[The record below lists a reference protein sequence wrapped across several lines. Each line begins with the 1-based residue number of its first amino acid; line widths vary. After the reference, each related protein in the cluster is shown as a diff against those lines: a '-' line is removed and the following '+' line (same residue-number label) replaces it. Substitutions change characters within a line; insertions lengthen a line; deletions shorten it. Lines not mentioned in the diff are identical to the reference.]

1 MRLSRL
7 SPLLVLA
14 SRAAALPQQAPKAM
28 QFKDNDVDILGGDF
42 GLPDLP
48 LLIEIWN
55 TISKLSSGREADANG
70 TPNTAGSGTANLE
83 DDPTGQALR
92 NYFGGSLMQAI
103 SGSDSKD
110 FTTVVCSITAHK
122 ADKLPAQ
129 LVKYLGTATARP
141 QDRCERDTSGG
152 SGPYKANLTTDRTL
166 PIRTLYAPVKPP
178 PASVRMPVFLWAG
191 PVASGSSYANFLTEI
206 ASHGYLVIVTGP
218 TNGIS
223 GSTAVSDIAMNIDW
237 VTKNA
242 AAKKYG
248 NVDTSRIAVAG
259 HSWGG
264 LEAMS
269 GSYRDPRVSLTLV
282 FDSGT
287 VDDGKRQKIK
297 ELKNTVAFILG
308 DSKDLAYKNVSGF
321 DRGEAGLMCVGQE
334 GLRDGAGAGPRAV
347 RLAQGCRAPG
357 HLLRARR
364 RTHGQGR
371 GRPDGLEAARR
382 RVQAGAVL
390 RLRQCDGQGRPGHGR
405 RRVDARFQEWVLLAA
420 LTLVRYR
427 TR

>member
-1 MRLSRL
+1 MRISRL

-14 SRAAALPQQAPKAM
+14 ARAAALPQQSAPAV
-28 QFKDNDVDILGGDF
+28 KDNDVDTLLGDF

-48 LLIEIWN
+48 LIIEIWN
-55 TISKLSSGREADANG
+55 TISKLMSTREADANG
-70 TPNTAGSGTANLE
+70 APNPAAGGSATLE

-122 ADKLPAQ
+122 ADKIPA
-129 LVKYLGTATARP
+129 LLTKYLGTATARA

-152 SGPYKANLTTDRTL
+152 SGPYKANMTTDRTL

-178 PASVRMPVFLWAG
+178 PASVKMPVLIWGG
-191 PVASGSSYANFLTEI
+191 PVASASSYVNFLTEV

-223 GSTAVSDIAMNIDW
+223 GSTAVSDMTMNIDW
-237 VTKNA
+237 VTRNP

-248 NVDTSRIAVAG
+248 NIDTTKIAVAG
-259 HSWGG
+259 HSAGG

-269 GSYRDPRVSLTLV
+269 GSYRDPRVGLTLV
-282 FDSGT
+282 YDSGT
-287 VDDGKRQKIK
+287 MDDGKRQKVK

-308 DSKDLAYKNVSGF
+308 DSHDLAYKNVSKAPRTNRLTGS
-321 DRGEAGLMCVGQE
+321 GAK
-334 GLRDGAGAGPRAV
+334 GLRYRADPGPRAL
-347 RLAQGCRAPG
+347 RLAQGRRTSRD
-357 HLLRARR
+357 LLCARR
-364 RTHGQGR
+364 RTHGAGHR
-371 GRPDGLEAARR
+371 RPHGLEAARR
-382 RVQAGAVL
+382 CVQEGSVL
-390 RLRQCDGQGRPGHGR
+390 RHAGIKR
-405 RRVDARFQEWVLLAA
+405 RWVGARVQEWVLLSVAWR
-420 LTLVRYR
+420 LGTTYCG
-427 TR
+427 